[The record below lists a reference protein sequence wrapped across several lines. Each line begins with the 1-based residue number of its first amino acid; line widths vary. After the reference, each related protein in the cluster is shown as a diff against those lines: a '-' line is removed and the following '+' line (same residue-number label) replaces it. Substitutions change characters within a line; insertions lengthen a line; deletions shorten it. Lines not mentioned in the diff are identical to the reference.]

1 MHSLSCQSLPALF
14 SRRAGTSAV
23 RSYAGRAV
31 KLELL
36 LIEYQYNLSIVEMGP
51 GFKKLP
57 ALSLSAPTKKALH
70 TDPRGKLSMTQAKP
84 AQPQVLPHT
93 THAHTLMKEPV
104 TSSTQAS
111 TLPRPLRISSW
122 LCLARSLLVS
132 KLLAGFTLLSLFMI
146 EPGPFLHVVKEI
158 DFLCD
163 ASFRCLLF
171 WIDPFFVNI
180 SFLSLDSLTFF
191 SWVLSIWDT
200 SDRALDLRNSD
211 T

>member
-93 THAHTLMKEPV
+93 THAHTLLMKEQV

-111 TLPRPLRISSW
+111 TLPRPAKVSSW

-132 KLLAGFTLLSLFMI
+132 KLLAGFTLLHS
-146 EPGPFLHVVKEI
+146 
-158 DFLCD
+158 
-163 ASFRCLLF
+163 S
-171 WIDPFFVNI
+171 
-180 SFLSLDSLTFF
+180 
-191 SWVLSIWDT
+191 
-200 SDRALDLRNSD
+200 
-211 T
+211 

>member
-70 TDPRGKLSMTQAKP
+70 TDPRGKLSMAQAKP

-93 THAHTLMKEPV
+93 THAHTLMKEQV

-122 LCLARSLLVS
+122 LCLARSLLMS

-146 EPGPFLHVVKEI
+146 EPGPFLHVVNGVSY
-158 DFLCD
+158 LCV
-163 ASFRCLLF
+163 ALFHCWLLRS
-171 WIDPFFVNI
+171 DPVVANI
-180 SFLSLDSLTFF
+180 FIMAMVSVTLF
-191 SWVLSIWDT
+191 S
-200 SDRALDLRNSD
+200 
-211 T
+211 

>member
-122 LCLARSLLVS
+122 LCLARSLLMS

-171 WIDPFFVNI
+171 
-180 SFLSLDSLTFF
+180 
-191 SWVLSIWDT
+191 
-200 SDRALDLRNSD
+200 
-211 T
+211 